1 MNSEFDIIQQ
11 YFDWQP
17 SSDSVAI
24 GIGDDAAVLNLSH
37 RQGQQLVIS
46 VDTLIEGVHFPKNTP
61 AEAIGHKALA
71 VNLSDLAA
79 MGAEPAWFT
88 LALSLPESNQAWLND
103 FSAALKQ
110 LADQYNIQ
118 LIGGDT
124 TRGDLSLTL
133 QVMGFVETGKAL
145 LRSGAMVNDKI
156 YVTGTLGDAA
166 IGLAMLQNRLDAS
179 SYTQKARHFCQK
191 ALNYPQPQ
199 HCISQIIK
207 HYATA
212 CLDISDGLLQ
222 DLGHI
227 LNASKVG
234 AQLDLSSIP
243 LSKSALELGRNQ
255 ALPYALSG
263 GDDYQLLFTVGPE
276 KEQQLQNVL
285 KDNNN
290 KDLKISCIGKIDD
303 KNEGKI
309 TDYLGHVINTAG
321 YQHF

>member
-11 YFDWQP
+11 YFNWK
-17 SSDSVAI
+17 SASNSVAVS
-24 GIGDDAAVLNLSH
+24 IGDDAAVLNLTQRH
-37 RQGQQLVIS
+37 NQQLVIS
-46 VDTLIEGVHFPKNTP
+46 VDTLIEDVHFPKNTP

-88 LALSLPESNQAWLND
+88 LALSLPESNPDWLRD
-103 FSAALKQ
+103 FSRGLKK
-110 LADQYNIQ
+110 LADQHAIE

-124 TRGDLSLTL
+124 TRGILSITI

-145 LRSGAMVNDKI
+145 LRSSAKPNDKI
-156 YVTGTLGDAA
+156 YVTGSLGDAA
-166 IGLAMLQNRLDAS
+166 IGLAIIQQRLERELFSQQANNI
-179 SYTQKARHFCQK
+179 CQK

-199 HCISQIIK
+199 NGFSEIIK
-207 HYATA
+207 LYANA

-227 LNASKVG
+227 LKASHVG
-234 AQLDLSSIP
+234 AQLDLEKIP
-243 LSKSALELGRNQ
+243 LSSSALELERNK

-263 GDDYQLLFTVGPE
+263 GDDYQLLFTVSPE
-276 KEQQLQNVL
+276 KEKKLLDTVATTNET
-285 KDNNN
+285 
-290 KDLKISCIGKIDD
+290 ISCIGEIESNLGEITDAS
-303 KNEGKI
+303 GKI
-309 TDYLGHVINTAG
+309 ISALG

>member
-1 MNSEFDIIQQ
+1 MNSEFNIIQQ
-11 YFDWQP
+11 YFNWQP
-17 SSDSVAI
+17 CSDSVAV
-24 GIGDDAAVLNLSH
+24 GIGDDAAVLNLAH
-37 RQGQQLVIS
+37 RQNQQLVIS
-46 VDTLIEGVHFPKNTP
+46 VDTLIEGVHFPENTP
-61 AEAIGHKALA
+61 AKAIGHKALA

-79 MGAEPAWFT
+79 MGAKPAWFT
-88 LALSLPESNQAWLND
+88 LALSLPESNLEWLND
-103 FSAALKQ
+103 FSVGLKK
-110 LADQYNIQ
+110 LADQYNIL

-124 TRGDLSLTL
+124 TRGNLSLTL

-145 LRSGAMVNDKI
+145 LRSGAKPNDKI

-179 SYTQKARHFCQK
+179 SYTQKASEFCQK

-199 HCISQIIK
+199 NHLSQIIK
-207 HYATA
+207 YYATA

-234 AQLDLSSIP
+234 AQLDLSLIP

-263 GDDYQLLFTVGPE
+263 GDDYQLLFTIPPE
-276 KEQQLQNVL
+276 KEQQLQNAL
-285 KDNNN
+285 KDNH
-290 KDLKISCIGKIDD
+290 DLKISCIGKINNN
-303 KNEGKI
+303 KGKI
-309 TDYLGHVINTAG
+309 TDYLGHRINPAG

>member
-11 YFDWQP
+11 YFDWQR

-24 GIGDDAAVLNLSH
+24 GIGDDAAVLNLAD
-37 RQGQQLVIS
+37 RQAQQLVIS
-46 VDTLIEGVHFPKNTP
+46 VDTLIEGVHFPENTP
-61 AEAIGHKALA
+61 AEAIGHKVLA

-88 LALSLPESNQAWLND
+88 LALSLPESNLEWLNG
-103 FSAALKQ
+103 FSVGLKK
-110 LADQYNIQ
+110 LSDQHNIL

-124 TRGDLSLTL
+124 TRGQLSITI
-133 QVMGFVETGKAL
+133 QVMGFIETGNAL
-145 LRSGAMVNDKI
+145 LRSSAKPNDKI

-166 IGLAMLQNRLDAS
+166 IGLAMVQNCLDAS
-179 SYTQKARHFCQK
+179 FYSHEASEFCQK
-191 ALNYPQPQ
+191 MLNYPQPQ
-199 HCISQIIK
+199 NHLSQIIK

-227 LNASKVG
+227 LKASKVG
-234 AQLDLSSIP
+234 AQLDLSLIP
-243 LSKSALELGRNQ
+243 LSKFALELGRNK

-263 GDDYQLLFTVGPE
+263 GDDYQLLFTVPPE
-276 KEQQLQNVL
+276 KEQQLQNAI
-285 KDNNN
+285 KYNNN
-290 KDLKISCIGKIDD
+290 DLKISCIGEID
-303 KNEGKI
+303 NNCGNI
-309 TDYLGHVINTAG
+309 TDLSGQPINTAG